1 MVKAEKYI
9 LWFTVSGIY
18 TYLDT
23 EMKFY
28 CTQGKFNMFLQIISL
43 TILNF

>member
-9 LWFTVSGIY
+9 LCFIIFRIY

-28 CTQGKFNMFLQIISL
+28 CAQWKFNMFLQIISL